1 MAVLPFT
8 LPFAAGWPKIW
19 VPQGERCL
27 ISMINLF
34 LPFGT
39 ETPGQRCQKE
49 GSLNLY
55 SIKSVDNDADELK
68 ITFLAHWNNNFNW
81 TAQED
86 FIQTC
91 WLPVVQGD
99 IDGSFFPLH
108 EHFHLCCEL
117 FCQNTRKC
125 PNLAGRGGRRPCG
138 VGTSSLVALAGG
150 WVNKTSLSK
159 HKKGALYHQYD
170 CNFHN
175 MIGSMLCLD
184 SSVMYNYG

>member
-34 LPFGT
+34 MCITLPFGT

-125 PNLAGRGGRRPCG
+125 PNLAGRGGQAPLWCGHKQLGRPSG
-138 VGTSSLVALAGG
+138 RLGE
-150 WVNKTSLSK
+150 
-159 HKKGALYHQYD
+159 
-170 CNFHN
+170 
-175 MIGSMLCLD
+175 
-184 SSVMYNYG
+184 